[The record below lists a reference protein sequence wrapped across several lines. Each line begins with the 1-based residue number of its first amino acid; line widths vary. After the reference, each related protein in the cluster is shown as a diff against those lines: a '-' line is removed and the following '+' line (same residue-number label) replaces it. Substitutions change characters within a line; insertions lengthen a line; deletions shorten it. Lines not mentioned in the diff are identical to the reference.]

1 MTVTAIP
8 TVNQQPYT
16 DLLNNITSMDAM
28 GTIVASTGP
37 YTIIVGNLFYLFI
50 WLMIFSMYWLAQ
62 RNITLPAVMGIILGG
77 VVITTLP
84 ETYQPVAVALIALGG
99 FAVIYYLYT
108 ERR

>member
-1 MTVTAIP
+1 MTITPIP
-8 TVNQQPYT
+8 TVNPQPYT
-16 DLLNNITSMDAM
+16 DLLNNITRMDAM

-50 WLMIFSMYWLAQ
+50 WLMKFSMYWLAQ
-62 RNITLPAVMGIILGG
+62 KNITLPAVMGIILGG
-77 VVITTLP
+77 VVISTLP
-84 ETYQPVAVALIALGG
+84 ESYQPVAVALIALGG